1 MYKLL
6 WNTIWGILVVF
17 RHDRGVHYVY
27 LGTIGG
33 CIITI
38 RGGCA
43 PPKRLSENTDV
54 HLTVTSFLKLLT
66 NLDVTELNCH
76 HVGIS
81 NKIKNDGSAR

>member
-1 MYKLL
+1 ML
-6 WNTIWGILVVF
+6 GVF

-43 PPKRLSENTDV
+43 PPKRLSENTVLMCINEHNVEIGDL
-54 HLTVTSFLKLLT
+54 H
-66 NLDVTELNCH
+66 
-76 HVGIS
+76 I
-81 NKIKNDGSAR
+81 